1 MDYKGGKCVVCGYDK
16 YFGALEFHHV
26 DKTKKEYAISD
37 LKNYN
42 FETLK
47 DELDKCVILCSN
59 CHAEYH
65 GGIIGLGALGVE
77 PRMGKL

>member
-1 MDYKGGKCVVCGYDK
+1 MEYKGGKCVVCGYNK
-16 YFGALEFHHV
+16 YFGALEFHHL

-47 DELDKCVILCSN
+47 QELDKCVILCSN

-65 GGIIGLGALGVE
+65 GGLIDLGTPGVE
-77 PRMGKL
+77 PGIGKL